1 MAEAFKRNSVYIQT
15 AQTTI
20 LPTVAANTQVV
31 IIGLLASNK
40 HTSDH
45 QITVEIND
53 GSNTYSYITNA
64 PIPVSSSLSLLENK
78 IALMTGDSLLAKAD
92 ANNVIDMTVSFL
104 EMT

>member
-45 QITVEIND
+45 EITVEIND
-53 GSNTYSYITNA
+53 G
-64 PIPVSSSLSLLENK
+64 
-78 IALMTGDSLLAKAD
+78 
-92 ANNVIDMTVSFL
+92 
-104 EMT
+104 